1 MEKNI
6 FDDHAAFNRWKVT
19 EGMNVNESGTEP
31 SVYITE
37 IKLKKLFRKISN
49 EGIENLFDKEMSLI
63 AIERHRQLLEK
74 KLASLEKWQLL
85 WALSIYLTKDDIDRC
100 AAYVLNCKK
109 EESKNIE

>member
-49 EGIENLFDKEMSLI
+49 EGIENLFDKEISLLPMKGK
-63 AIERHRQLLEK
+63 RHL
-74 KLASLEKWQLL
+74 
-85 WALSIYLTKDDIDRC
+85 
-100 AAYVLNCKK
+100 
-109 EESKNIE
+109 